1 MKKAFTS
8 YLTLLLLLSGRIT
21 APLLHAGAAAGD
33 CGIEFFNS
41 GYIQTPDFHKLGI
54 TGEVT
59 VEFWAKTAGPAGHF
73 VFRLFPDD
81 PANRFA
87 GSINY
92 GGADTT
98 YWDVGD
104 IGGNGRLAQDNPF
117 PTAGKWVHYAMV
129 SSKSGN
135 FMRYYMN
142 GELIAQN
149 AEALEFFP
157 NFNGSDGYALRIGP
171 EMSGALDEYRIWKGV
186 RTQTAIRTDMFRT
199 LTGSESGLRLYYKFE
214 EPTIGTVVNPGTILL
229 TIVPIDEPLIAE
241 VQVKNAD
248 SGFIFPTQKVR
259 IKISTFPFQKY
270 GMVDGEVTHVGADSS
285 DTAGGRPEELNPE
298 SRLSVTSYYKAH
310 IQLRDQRLKRDELEF
325 KLLPGMQVIAE
336 VRLGER
342 TVLEYLLSPV
352 QKAIKEAG
360 RER

>member
-1 MKKAFTS
+1 M
-8 YLTLLLLLSGRIT
+8 
-21 APLLHAGAAAGD
+21 HAGMV
-33 CGIEFFNS
+33 
-41 GYIQTPDFHKLGI
+41 K
-54 TGEVT
+54 
-59 VEFWAKTAGPAGHF
+59 
-73 VFRLFPDD
+73 
-81 PANRFA
+81 
-87 GSINY
+87 
-92 GGADTT
+92 
-98 YWDVGD
+98 D
-104 IGGNGRLAQDNPF
+104 IAS
-117 PTAGKWVHYAMV
+117 H
-129 SSKSGN
+129 
-135 FMRYYMN
+135 
-142 GELIAQN
+142 
-149 AEALEFFP
+149 
-157 NFNGSDGYALRIGP
+157 
-171 EMSGALDEYRIWKGV
+171 
-186 RTQTAIRTDMFRT
+186 
-199 LTGSESGLRLYYKFE
+199 
-214 EPTIGTVVNPGTILL
+214 TIGTVVNPGTILL

-298 SRLSVTSYYKAH
+298 SRLSVASYYTAH
-310 IQLRDQRLKRDELEF
+310 IQLRDQRLKRDEHEF

>member
-1 MKKAFTS
+1 MQAVSQYERLTAEWDKQQHKNALLELKA
-8 YLTLLLLLSGRIT
+8 
-21 APLLHAGAAAGD
+21 PHAGMV
-33 CGIEFFNS
+33 
-41 GYIQTPDFHKLGI
+41 K
-54 TGEVT
+54 
-59 VEFWAKTAGPAGHF
+59 
-73 VFRLFPDD
+73 
-81 PANRFA
+81 
-87 GSINY
+87 
-92 GGADTT
+92 
-98 YWDVGD
+98 D
-104 IGGNGRLAQDNPF
+104 IAS
-117 PTAGKWVHYAMV
+117 H
-129 SSKSGN
+129 
-135 FMRYYMN
+135 
-142 GELIAQN
+142 
-149 AEALEFFP
+149 
-157 NFNGSDGYALRIGP
+157 
-171 EMSGALDEYRIWKGV
+171 
-186 RTQTAIRTDMFRT
+186 
-199 LTGSESGLRLYYKFE
+199 
-214 EPTIGTVVNPGTILL
+214 TIGTVVNPGTILL